1 VYQHIRSS
9 VRTVTLLSIF
19 LGAAAGN
26 FGQTPS
32 QGQVAKPSAI
42 VVRSEIVLVPTVV
55 TNRAGEHVPDLT
67 QDQFTI
73 LENGHP
79 QQIALFRH
87 VKTTP
92 ELVKRPETPQNEFT
106 NTLVTGSDRLT
117 IFVLDVLNSSFTE
130 QGTARKELIE
140 FLRKS
145 LVFDEPTCLITIDI
159 DGVKVLHDFT
169 TDPAVLS
176 EALKDVTGHRSP
188 KETPTPDPDS
198 FVTLSGHEQSTQL
211 PADRRIAAEE
221 SRLELLKV
229 TTKARELAA
238 SQRVH
243 LTLDALHQIAEA
255 FSGIPGRKSLIWATA
270 GVPVQIDSVTEVP
283 EWSRDSRP
291 VGQVPST
298 FGSHERKLQTAY
310 ENTWGAL
317 NRANIAVYPL
327 DIEDLIN
334 PVFIGPSSGTP
345 PFKRSDLQSN
355 VSNLETFAEMTGGR
369 LCDRRS
375 DAQGCFLEAAKDSS
389 DYYLLGYYKSPSDTK
404 PGWRK
409 LSVKVSHPEMQVRAR
424 AGYFARGNQDE
435 NFGREED
442 LQLGLLSP
450 LDFTG
455 LTVTVRWTPIKDQG
469 AKKRIGFEF
478 RLAPGEATIDEAA
491 KNRVSLDFAAIATT
505 PVGLP
510 AGNFWQSLNGNLN
523 AATVVALKSKGATY
537 PGNIDLPPGD
547 YTLRFLVRDN
557 LSGQMGS
564 VSAPLKVP

>member
-1 VYQHIRSS
+1 MI
-9 VRTVTLLSIF
+9 
-19 LGAAAGN
+19 LGATPTN

-32 QGQVAKPSAI
+32 QGQVAKPPAI
-42 VVRSEIVLVPTVV
+42 MVRSEIVLVPTVV
-55 TNRAGEHVPDLT
+55 TNRAGDHVPDLA

-79 QQIALFRH
+79 QEIALFRH
-87 VKTTP
+87 VKSSP
-92 ELVKRPETPQNEFT
+92 ELMKRAETPQNEFT
-106 NTLVTGSDRLT
+106 NSLVTGSDRLT
-117 IFVLDVLNSSFTE
+117 IFVLDLLNSSFNE
-130 QGTARKELIE
+130 QGTARKQLIE

-145 LVFDEPTCLITIDI
+145 LVLEEPTCLITIDVE
-159 DGVKVLHDFT
+159 GVRVLHDFT
-169 TDPAVLS
+169 TDPSVLS
-176 EALKDVTGHRSP
+176 EALKDVTGHASP
-188 KETPTPDPDS
+188 KEAPQPDPDS
-198 FVTLSGHEQSTQL
+198 FVALSGHAQSTQL

-229 TTKARELAA
+229 TTKTRQLAA

-243 LTLDALHQIAEA
+243 LTLDAMHQVAEA

-270 GVPVQIDSVTEVP
+270 GVPVQIDDVIEVP
-283 EWSRDSRP
+283 EWSQDIRP
-291 VGQVPST
+291 VNKLPST
-298 FGSHERKLQTAY
+298 FGSHERALQTAY

-334 PVFIGPSSGTP
+334 PVFVGPSSGTA

-389 DYYLLGYYKSPSDTK
+389 DYYLLGYYKNPTNTK

-409 LSVKVSHPEMQVRAR
+409 LSVKVSHPEMLVRAR
-424 AGYFARGNQDE
+424 AGYFARGRQDE
-435 NFGREED
+435 NFGRKED
-442 LQLGLLSP
+442 LQLGLMSP

-455 LTVTVRWTPIKDQG
+455 LSVTVRWTPIKDQG
-469 AKKRIGFEF
+469 GKKRIGFEF
-478 RLAPGEATIDEAA
+478 RLGPGEATIEAE
-491 KNRVSLDFAAIATT
+491 KNHVSLDFAAIATT
-505 PVGLP
+505 PIGLP
-510 AGNFWQSLNGNLN
+510 AGHFWQSLDGNLN
-523 AATVVALKSKGATY
+523 AATVEAVKTKGATY
-537 PGNIDLPPGD
+537 PGYIDLPPGD
-547 YTLRFLVRDN
+547 YTLRFLVRDD